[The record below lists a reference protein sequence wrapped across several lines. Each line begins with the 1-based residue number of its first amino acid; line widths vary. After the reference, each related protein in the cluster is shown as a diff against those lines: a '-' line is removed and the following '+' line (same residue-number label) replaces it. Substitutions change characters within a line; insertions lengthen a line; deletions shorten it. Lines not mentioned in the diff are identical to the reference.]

1 MRKRGIAL
9 VLLLSLVVGICGC
22 GAAEIAPADREES
35 PYKISEEL
43 VIGGEEPGEEEPGDK
58 PEEENPGLSEEE
70 EATLASITNLPAGVN
85 GFAFRMYG
93 QLNGDDDFFFSPYSL
108 CAALSMLNLGAD
120 EETKTEIEAVLGIE
134 DFDAWNAEMQK
145 YLERQWTGDTYV
157 ITANAI
163 WLDENKDF
171 ADTMEKGFLEPAAEY
186 YQSELHKGDFS
197 GNITAVIGE
206 INSWADKNTRSMIP
220 EIINRLPESTVMV
233 LLNAVYF
240 EGKWDNAFKEEKT
253 CKDTFY
259 GTNGESQIDMM
270 NQYWEEYAY
279 VEYEGIKGVS
289 LPYKGEEVA
298 MKIFIPIEDDGD
310 ITELFGALSDTEK
323 QHLLDKLDTC
333 GKEELTRLTIPKF
346 TIEKAIEDLP
356 GILRDMGME
365 SAFDP
370 NNANFDVIAADLYV
384 SQVLHKAKIEV
395 DEEGTK
401 AAAVTVIVGN
411 DATAIMEPE
420 YYEFIADRPFIYVL
434 QDTKTGMILFMGRVN
449 NL

>member
-22 GAAEIAPADREES
+22 GTIEKEPTDREEFT
-35 PYKISEEL
+35 YKISDESF
-43 VIGGEEPGEEEPGDK
+43 IIGEEPGEEEPGDK

-70 EATLASITNLPAGVN
+70 EAKLASITNLPAGVN

-93 QLNGDDDFFFSPYSL
+93 QLNGDDDLFFSPYSL

-145 YLERQWTGDTYV
+145 YLERQWTDDTYV

-186 YQSELHKGDFS
+186 YQSELHKGDFR

-298 MKIFIPIEDDGD
+298 MKIFIPVEDDGD

-346 TIEKAIEDLP
+346 TMEKAIEDLP

-411 DATAIMEPE
+411 GATAIMEPE

>member
-1 MRKRGIAL
+1 
-9 VLLLSLVVGICGC
+9 
-22 GAAEIAPADREES
+22 
-35 PYKISEEL
+35 
-43 VIGGEEPGEEEPGDK
+43 
-58 PEEENPGLSEEE
+58 
-70 EATLASITNLPAGVN
+70 
-85 GFAFRMYG
+85 
-93 QLNGDDDFFFSPYSL
+93 
-108 CAALSMLNLGAD
+108 
-120 EETKTEIEAVLGIE
+120 
-134 DFDAWNAEMQK
+134 
-145 YLERQWTGDTYV
+145 
-157 ITANAI
+157 
-163 WLDENKDF
+163 
-171 ADTMEKGFLEPAAEY
+171 
-186 YQSELHKGDFS
+186 
-197 GNITAVIGE
+197 
-206 INSWADKNTRSMIP
+206 
-220 EIINRLPESTVMV
+220 
-233 LLNAVYF
+233 
-240 EGKWDNAFKEEKT
+240 
-253 CKDTFY
+253 
-259 GTNGESQIDMM
+259 MM

-298 MKIFIPIEDDGD
+298 MKIFIPVEDDGD

-346 TIEKAIEDLP
+346 TMEKAIEDLP

-411 DATAIMEPE
+411 GATAIMEPE